1 VQQQSSGSSSCSL
14 KKITTATAGTVYLF
28 LAMKNVHPLNLLKVL
43 STGCYSHF
51 GRVKKFMI
59 GDKKIFPEIFYP
71 PSTLQRP
78 PQAKGVPAN
87 NRNALKRKVVNL
99 IKIKESRKQRQAEKV
114 TRAPLK
120 N

>member
-1 VQQQSSGSSSCSL
+1 VYL
-14 KKITTATAGTVYLF
+14 DKITQPTAQPPCTGKTTHLS
-28 LAMKNVHPLNLLKVL
+28 HPLNLLKVL

-78 PQAKGVPAN
+78 PQAKGVTAN